1 MDGRLTE
8 ISRREVLRY
17 LQWRGGEVPEELAR
31 QLNRCQVAL
40 LAAARPR
47 VVWQRYDLQPDMT
60 LTGTAF
66 RLQGQA
72 VARLLADCREVI
84 LLCATLGMEAET
96 LLRRAQAGNMAE
108 AVVLDAMGSAAIE
121 NVCDNLCGDLAK
133 QFAPRYLTDRFSPG
147 YGDMPIAQQRA
158 LFDTLDVTRRI
169 GVTLTESDLMV
180 PQKSVTAVV
189 GIAHRPQPMR
199 RGCGNCA
206 NYENC
211 AYRKEGKH
219 CEA

>member
-31 QLNRCQVAL
+31 QLDGCQAAL

-47 VVWQRYDLQPDMT
+47 VVWRRYDLLPDMT
-60 LTGTAF
+60 LASTAF

-72 VARLLADCREVI
+72 IGRLLADCREVI
-84 LLCATLGMEAET
+84 LLCATLGLEAEA

-147 YGDMPIAQQRA
+147 YGDMPIAQQQA
-158 LFDTLDVTRRI
+158 LFDTLDVTRQI
-169 GVTLTESDLMV
+169 GVTLTESGLMV

-189 GIAHRPQPMR
+189 GIAHRPQPRR
-199 RGCGNCA
+199 RGCGSC
-206 NYENC
+206 ENHEQC